1 MNPSIQP
8 KSCGLAQVAV
18 AVALTFGVAA
28 TATAQRVF
36 RDAVTGEFRA
46 PTAAEVQQ
54 LEELNRSLKARM
66 PRGLLTGTP
75 NPKPVRMPDGSDFLE
90 STDADLNYSVV
101 MRNREGRLVRHCVP
115 NGEIAE
121 RLVRGEVT
129 SFTKPILE
137 RLNER

>member
-1 MNPSIQP
+1 MKPSSQRP
-8 KSCGLAQVAV
+8 SFGAGQA
-18 AVALTFGVAA
+18 ALAA
-28 TATAQRVF
+28 TLALGMLATANAQRVF

-54 LEELNRSLKARM
+54 LEALNKSLRSSV

-75 NPKPVRMPDGSDFLE
+75 NPQPVRMPDGSDFLE
-90 STDADLNYSVV
+90 NTDADLNYSVV
-101 MRNREGRLVRHCVP
+101 MRNREGHLVRHCVP
-115 NGEIAE
+115 NAEIAE

>member
-1 MNPSIQP
+1 MIPSSQS
-8 KSCGLAQVAV
+8 KSFPLAQVAV
-18 AVALTFGVAA
+18 AATLMLGMVA
-28 TATAQRVF
+28 TANAQRVF

-54 LEELNRSLKARM
+54 LEALNNALKSRV

-75 NPKPVRMPDGSDFLE
+75 NPQPVRMPDGSDFLE
-90 STDADLNYSVV
+90 NTDADLNYSVV
-101 MRNREGRLVRHCVP
+101 MRNRDGQLVRHCVP
-115 NGEIAE
+115 NAEIAE

>member
-1 MNPSIQP
+1 MNASNQSRFLPLGQMA
-8 KSCGLAQVAV
+8 LAAS
-18 AVALTFGVAA
+18 LLLGVVA
-28 TATAQRVF
+28 TADAQRVF

-54 LEELNRSLKARM
+54 LEALNRSLKARV

-75 NPKPVRMPDGSDFLE
+75 NPQPVRMPDGSDFLE
-90 STDADLNYSVV
+90 NTDADLNYSVV
-101 MRNREGRLVRHCVP
+101 MRNRDGQLVRHCVP

-137 RLNER
+137 RLNAR

>member
-1 MNPSIQP
+1 MGRI
-8 KSCGLAQVAV
+8 AI
-18 AVALTFGVAA
+18 VAA
-28 TATAQRVF
+28 LSLGVVTSANAQRVF

-54 LEELNRSLKARM
+54 LEALNKAMKARV
-66 PRGLLTGTP
+66 PRGLLTGTA
-75 NPKPVRMPDGSDFLE
+75 NPQPVRMADGSDFLE
-90 STDADLNYSVV
+90 NTDADLNYSVV
-101 MRNREGRLVRHCVP
+101 LRQRDGRLVRHCVP
-115 NGEIAE
+115 NGDIAE

>member
-1 MNPSIQP
+1 MIPSSQS
-8 KSCGLAQVAV
+8 KSFPLAQV
-18 AVALTFGVAA
+18 TVAA
-28 TATAQRVF
+28 TLVLGMVATANAQRVF
-36 RDAVTGEFRA
+36 RDAVTGEFRP

-54 LEELNRSLKARM
+54 LEALNKALKARV

-75 NPKPVRMPDGSDFLE
+75 NPQPVRMPDGSDFLE
-90 STDADLNYSVV
+90 NTDADLNYSVV
-101 MRNREGRLVRHCVP
+101 MRNRDGQLVRHCVP
-115 NGEIAE
+115 NAEIAE

>member
-1 MNPSIQP
+1 MNPSSQR
-8 KSCGLAQVAV
+8 KSFLAAQAALAAFLALGTVATV
-18 AVALTFGVAA
+18 N
-28 TATAQRVF
+28 AQRVF

-54 LEELNRSLKARM
+54 LEALNKAMKGRV

-75 NPKPVRMPDGSDFLE
+75 NPQPVRMPDGSDFLE
-90 STDADLNYSVV
+90 NTDADLNYSVV
-101 MRNREGRLVRHCVP
+101 MRNRDGRLVRHCVP

>member
-1 MNPSIQP
+1 MNSSSSS
-8 KSCGLAQVAV
+8 KSLRLAQA
-18 AVALTFGVAA
+18 ALAAALTFGVVA
-28 TATAQRVF
+28 TVNAQRVF

-54 LEELNRSLKARM
+54 LEALNKSLKSRV

-75 NPKPVRMPDGSDFLE
+75 NPQPVRMPDGSDFLE

-101 MRNREGRLVRHCVP
+101 IRNRDGRLVRHCVP
-115 NGEIAE
+115 NGDIAE

-129 SFTKPILE
+129 TFTKPILE
-137 RLNER
+137 RLNEL

>member
-1 MNPSIQP
+1 MIPSSQH
-8 KSCGLAQVAV
+8 KSFPLAQVAV
-18 AVALTFGVAA
+18 AATLVLGLVA
-28 TATAQRVF
+28 TANAQRVF

-54 LEELNRSLKARM
+54 LEALNKAMKARV

-75 NPKPVRMPDGSDFLE
+75 NPQPVRMPDGSDFLE
-90 STDADLNYSVV
+90 NTDADLNYSVV
-101 MRNREGRLVRHCVP
+101 MRNRDGQLVRHCVP
-115 NGEIAE
+115 NAEIAE

>member
-1 MNPSIQP
+1 MNPSSQR
-8 KSCGLAQVAV
+8 KSIRPVHALVAGILMMGLA
-18 AVALTFGVAA
+18 G
-28 TATAQRVF
+28 TANAQRVF

-54 LEELNRSLKARM
+54 LEALSKSLKSRV

-75 NPKPVRMPDGSDFLE
+75 NPQPVRMPDGSDFLE
-90 STDADLNYSVV
+90 NTDADLNYSVV
-101 MRNREGRLVRHCVP
+101 MRNREGHLVRHCVP
-115 NGEIAE
+115 NAEIAE

>member
-1 MNPSIQP
+1 VKPSSQR
-8 KSCGLAQVAV
+8 KSFPIAQVALATTLMLGLV
-18 AVALTFGVAA
+18 A
-28 TATAQRVF
+28 TAHAQRVF

-54 LEELNRSLKARM
+54 LEALNRSLKARV

-75 NPKPVRMPDGSDFLE
+75 NPQPVRMADGSDFLE
-90 STDADLNYSVV
+90 NTDADLNYSVV
-101 MRNREGRLVRHCVP
+101 MRNRDGQLVRHCVP
-115 NGEIAE
+115 NAEIAE

>member
-1 MNPSIQP
+1 MKTSSQR
-8 KSCGLAQVAV
+8 KSAPLVQAAVVAT
-18 AVALTFGVAA
+18 LLLSGVA
-28 TATAQRVF
+28 TANAQRVF

-54 LEELNRSLKARM
+54 LEALNKALKSRV

-75 NPKPVRMPDGSDFLE
+75 NPRPVRMQDGSDFLE
-90 STDADLNYSVV
+90 NTDADLNYSVV
-101 MRNREGRLVRHCVP
+101 MRNRDGQLVRHCVP
-115 NGEIAE
+115 NAEIAE

-129 SFTKPILE
+129 AFTKPLLE

>member
-1 MNPSIQP
+1 MNPLSSVQSLRLGRI
-8 KSCGLAQVAV
+8 AV
-18 AVALTFGVAA
+18 AAALSFGVVASVN
-28 TATAQRVF
+28 AQRVF

-54 LEELNRSLKARM
+54 LEALNKAMKARV
-66 PRGLLTGTP
+66 PRGLLTGAI
-75 NPKPVRMPDGSDFLE
+75 NPQPVRMPDGSDFLE
-90 STDADLNYSVV
+90 NTDADLNYSVV
-101 MRNREGRLVRHCVP
+101 LRNRDGRLVRHCVP
-115 NGEIAE
+115 SSEIAE

>member
-1 MNPSIQP
+1 MNPSSQR
-8 KSCGLAQVAV
+8 KS
-18 AVALTFGVAA
+18 ALLTQAAVAA
-28 TATAQRVF
+28 TLLLGVVATASAQRVF

-54 LEELNRSLKARM
+54 LEALNKALKSRV

-75 NPKPVRMPDGSDFLE
+75 NPQPVRMPDGSDFLE
-90 STDADLNYSVV
+90 NTDADLNYSVV
-101 MRNREGRLVRHCVP
+101 MRNRDGQLVRHCVP
-115 NGEIAE
+115 NAEIAE

-129 SFTKPILE
+129 SFTKPLLE

>member
-1 MNPSIQP
+1 MNPSSQP
-8 KSCGLAQVAV
+8 KSCRLAQAV
-18 AVALTFGVAA
+18 LAAALTLGVVS
-28 TATAQRVF
+28 TVNAQRVF

-54 LEELNRSLKARM
+54 LEALNKALKGRV
-66 PRGLLTGTP
+66 PRGLLTGTL
-75 NPKPVRMPDGSDFLE
+75 NPQPVRMPDGSDFLE
-90 STDADLNYSVV
+90 NTDADLNYSVV
-101 MRNREGRLVRHCVP
+101 LRNRDGRLVRHCVP